1 MIVRVKICGI
11 TRLEDALLGVD
22 LGADALGFNFVEGS
36 PRRLD
41 ADAAAA
47 IAAALPPYPIRVGV
61 FADQPPETVEGVARR
76 AGMHCLQLHGDE
88 SPESCA
94 RLALPWY
101 KAHVVSPGFRPEDVR
116 RYRAAA
122 FLLDGYA
129 PGQRG
134 GTGRAFDWSVARRAA
149 SYGRL
154 ILAGGLT
161 PESVARAIAAARPFA
176 VDVNSGVE
184 SAPGIKDRRLLEGFM
199 RKVREASLSLG
210 DTPAAAGER
219 RS

>member
-11 TRLEDALLGVD
+11 TRLEDARLCID

-41 ADAAAA
+41 PDTAGA
-47 IAAALPPYPIRVGV
+47 ISALLPPYPVRVGV
-61 FADQPPETVEGVARR
+61 FADQPGEAIEAVARK

-88 SPESCA
+88 SPEACA
-94 RLALPWY
+94 RMPLPWY
-101 KAHVVSPGFRPEDVR
+101 KAHVVSPGFRPEEVT
-116 RYRAAA
+116 RYRSAA

-129 PGQRG
+129 PGLKG
-134 GTGRAFDWSVARRAA
+134 GTGRAFDWGVARRAA
-149 SYGRL
+149 SFGRL

-161 PESVARAIAAARPFA
+161 VESVARAIAAARPFA
-176 VDVNSGVE
+176 VDVSSGVE
-184 SAPGIKDRRLLEGFM
+184 SAPGVKDPALLAAFL

-210 DTPAAAGER
+210 DAPPAPEAR
-219 RS
+219 RA